1 MKLVTSQFDKTD
13 KSEEAVTARSKVLNK
28 EIEAQKEKV
37 DLLEK
42 ALKNA
47 QDSFGDNDKRTQA
60 WATQL
65 NNAKA
70 DLNNLNKELDE
81 NEKALDDAGDEFK
94 DAEKKADNFAD
105 ELDDVGDE
113 AEESEGKLKK
123 VGTAVK
129 GMAKTMGAAMAAMEI
144 PKQKA
149 LTYNFT
155 IIY

>member
-1 MKLVTSQFDKTD
+1 MADNFGLKLGIDGEKAFKQALRDINSSFKVLGSEMKLVTSQFDKTD

-113 AEESEGKLKK
+113 AE
-123 VGTAVK
+123 
-129 GMAKTMGAAMAAMEI
+129 
-144 PKQKA
+144 
-149 LTYNFT
+149 
-155 IIY
+155 